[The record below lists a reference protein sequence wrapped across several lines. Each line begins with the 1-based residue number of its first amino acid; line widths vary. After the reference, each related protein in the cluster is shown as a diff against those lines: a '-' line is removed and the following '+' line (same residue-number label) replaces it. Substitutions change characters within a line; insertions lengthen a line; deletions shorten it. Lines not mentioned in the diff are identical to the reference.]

1 MVMSGCGA
9 AREQGSRLGRRLGKG
24 EFRVVNLREDDGIRT
39 DMRRALLEAALA
51 MIDEAEG
58 CRGVT
63 LRAIAARAGCA
74 HTNVYNYFP
83 SLESLFWE
91 SLLEA
96 QSRSMEFMRRHVAQE
111 VPGSPEVFSA
121 LVSARIEF
129 ALTHPGWY
137 RLTWLEPISKDVPPE
152 VLSRLRRPREEVSTG
167 MIHPVLGAGVSR
179 DEARRITDILH
190 SYVHGEICKLITQRD
205 LAHHEPADP
214 RRTVENAFM
223 LLRLLKAD
231 ITRTTDLGTP

>member
-1 MVMSGCGA
+1 
-9 AREQGSRLGRRLGKG
+9 
-24 EFRVVNLREDDGIRT
+24 
-39 DMRRALLEAALA
+39 MRQSLLDAALVL
-51 MIDEAEG
+51 IDEAEG

-96 QSRSMEFMRRHVAQE
+96 QRRGMEFIRQRVAQTI
-111 VPGSPEVFSA
+111 PGSPEVLGS
-121 LVSARIEF
+121 LVSARIDF

-137 RLTWLEPISKDVPPE
+137 RLIWLEPLGDVPPE
-152 VLSRLRRPREEVSTG
+152 LLPRLRGPRQEVSAE
-167 MIHPVLGAGVSR
+167 MIRPLLDAAVSR

-190 SYVHGEICKLITQRD
+190 SYVHGEICKLIAKRD
-205 LAHHEPADP
+205 VADQKPVEP
-214 RRTVENAFM
+214 RRTVENALR
-223 LLRLLKAD
+223 LLRLLSAAY
-231 ITRTTDLGTP
+231 TRAREEK

>member
-1 MVMSGCGA
+1 MWPVPA
-9 AREQGSRLGRRLGKG
+9 WQGELWVVSLG
-24 EFRVVNLREDDGIRT
+24 NDDRTRT
-39 DMRRALLEAALA
+39 DMRQALLDAALA
-51 MIDEAEG
+51 LIDEAGG

-74 HTNVYNYFP
+74 HTNVYNYF
-83 SLESLFWE
+83 SNLESLFWE

-96 QSRSMEFMRRHVAQE
+96 QRRGMEFIRQHVSQA
-111 VPGSPEVFSA
+111 VPGSPEVFRT

-137 RLTWLEPISKDVPPE
+137 RLVWLEPLGDVPPE
-152 VLSRLRRPREEVSTG
+152 LVSRLRRPRKEVSAE
-167 MIHPVLGAGVSR
+167 MIGPLLGVGVSQ

-205 LAHHEPADP
+205 LADHEPADP
-214 RRTVENAFM
+214 RRIVENAFM
-223 LLRLLKAD
+223 LLRFLKAE
-231 ITRTTDLGTP
+231 IARTAEVSPPRPTLN